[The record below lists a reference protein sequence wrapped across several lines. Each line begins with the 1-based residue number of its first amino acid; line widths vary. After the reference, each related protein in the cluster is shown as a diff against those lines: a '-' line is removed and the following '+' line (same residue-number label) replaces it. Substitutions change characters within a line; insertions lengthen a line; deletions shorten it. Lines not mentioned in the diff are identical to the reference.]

1 MPKFHPIFGHLI
13 ALKECMQVLPGNVAM
28 HVMVRHMAKQFPNG
42 IFYLNLWPF
51 NKTIMVV
58 GNPVAAVQV
67 ETAFLDR
74 PSAITDIMA
83 IINGGPSLMTM
94 HGDTWKKWRG
104 LFNPGFASGY
114 MTGFAP
120 AVADEAAVLCQLLHE
135 QAKKGDMFQLEEYT
149 LRFTFDVI
157 SRVTL

>member
-1 MPKFHPIFGHLI
+1 
-13 ALKECMQVLPGNVAM
+13 
-28 HVMVRHMAKQFPNG
+28 
-42 IFYLNLWPF
+42 
-51 NKTIMVV
+51 MVV

-120 AVADEAAVLCQLLHE
+120 AIADEAAVLCQLLHE